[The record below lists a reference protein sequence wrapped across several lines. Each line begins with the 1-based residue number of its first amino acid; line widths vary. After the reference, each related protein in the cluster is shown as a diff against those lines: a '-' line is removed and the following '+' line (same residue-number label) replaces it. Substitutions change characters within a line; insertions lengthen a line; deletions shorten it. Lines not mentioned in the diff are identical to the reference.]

1 LLLVVMAVMTL
12 WYELRGRSATDDH
25 GSDDGHGH
33 SAEPRVA
40 WLLILP
46 VFALLLVA
54 PPALG
59 AYAASHAG
67 TALAQPS
74 SEDFP
79 PLPAG
84 DPVKISMLD
93 YASRAV
99 FDQGKS
105 IGTRRVEVSGFIVK
119 GPDGQPYL
127 TRMIL
132 TCCAADARPIKVGLT
147 GQVPTGLD
155 PDTWWKVVGKY
166 TTKADKDKVN
176 GESIPYIDVLDAQPM
191 QAPADQYET

>member
-1 LLLVVMAVMTL
+1 
-12 WYELRGRSATDDH
+12 
-25 GSDDGHGH
+25 
-33 SAEPRVA
+33 
-40 WLLILP
+40 
-46 VFALLLVA
+46 
-54 PPALG
+54 
-59 AYAASHAG
+59 
-67 TALAQPS
+67 
-74 SEDFP
+74 
-79 PLPAG
+79 
-84 DPVKISMLD
+84 MLD

-176 GESIPYIDVLDAQPM
+176 GETIPYIDVLDAQPM